1 MVILLSK
8 FTSFVA
14 VNVTLEE
21 VLEIDFLL
29 EGEIQ
34 MMNVFIQ

>member
-14 VNVTLEE
+14 VKVTLEE

-29 EGEIQ
+29 EGEI
-34 MMNVFIQ
+34 